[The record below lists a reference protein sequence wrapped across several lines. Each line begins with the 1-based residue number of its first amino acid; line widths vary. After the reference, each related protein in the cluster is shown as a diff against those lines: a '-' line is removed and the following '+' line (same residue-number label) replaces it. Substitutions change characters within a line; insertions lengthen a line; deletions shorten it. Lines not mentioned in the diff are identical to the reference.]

1 MSTHLVAL
9 TARAAAEHGGP
20 TMLTGDVVDL
30 VISTYAQHMLTEPDP
45 GGERSTCA
53 ECGETIHHSHTRT
66 SPTIQAHATRAA
78 GLALAMAL
86 EGNQ

>member
-20 TMLTGDVVDL
+20 TMLTGDVVTL
-30 VISTYAQHMLTEPDP
+30 VINTYAEHMLTEPDP

-53 ECGETIHHSHTRT
+53 ECGETIHHSFTTTR
-66 SPTIQAHATRAA
+66 PTIQAHATRAA
-78 GLALAMAL
+78 TLALAKAL
-86 EGNQ
+86 EGNR